1 MPPPSPAT
9 TSSPALSPA
18 ITPALSA
25 ADFARLRLHI
35 VTGKGGAGK
44 TTVAG
49 ALALALAAGGR
60 RVLLVEV
67 EGRQGIAQTLDVA
80 PLADTEARVANAP
93 GGGEVYGLAIDAK
106 AALLEYLQLF
116 YHMGRLGGILE
127 RFGAIDFATTIAPGL
142 RDVLQ
147 IGKVYEASRRTTS
160 GKNRGGDLLYDAIVL
175 DAPPTGRITRFL
187 TANTEIADLAR
198 VGPIKGQA
206 ESITAM
212 MHAPTTAVHIVTLLE
227 EMPVQETLDAVAE
240 LHGEGI
246 AVGWIVVNQLHEPLL
261 SPDAL
266 AAARDDALDAE
277 SAAAGLRQAGLKP
290 DEPMVDGLLAEAH
303 DHALRVDLQAA
314 QEALIAA
321 TGLPLLRLPAVTE
334 GIDAAVVRT
343 LSGLLTEQGVG

>member
-1 MPPPSPAT
+1 MVPPPAT
-9 TSSPALSPA
+9 ATAPS
-18 ITPALSA
+18 PALSA

-116 YHMGRLGGILE
+116 YHMGRLGGMLE

-147 IGKVYEASRRTTS
+147 IGKVYEASRRTPG
-160 GKNRGGDLLYDAIVL
+160 GKRTAELAYDAIVL

-240 LHGEGI
+240 IRGEGI
-246 AVGWIVVNQLHEPLL
+246 AVGWLFVNQLHEPLL

-266 AAARDDALDAE
+266 VAAREGSLDAGE
-277 SAAAGLRQAGLKP
+277 AAAGLRQAGLKP
-290 DEPMVDGLLAEAH
+290 DDTMVDGLLAEAH

-314 QEALIAA
+314 QEALIAG

-343 LSGLLTEQGVG
+343 LAGLLTEQGVG